1 MPISFRCNGNAA
13 LDPHDLKRRWLGAQ
27 LISGQL
33 PMAEHIARRFA
44 GRGEPLDDLIQ
55 FRHRG
60 TDQCRGPLRSGPGHV
75 LLLPTPAFPPDQL
88 RFGCQPSRTP
98 PRHTAGNTANQHH
111 RGTLMRDQGPAVD
124 RLASRQHRDQQVDL
138 PRWQPVV
145 KPCPAPAARGCAA
158 TQRSNQP

>member
-1 MPISFRCNGNAA
+1 MAVDDASAMPVRIAAGNAT
-13 LDPHDLKRRWLGAQ
+13 L
-27 LISGQL
+27 SG
-33 PMAEHIARRFA
+33 RFTVRP
-44 GRGEPLDDLIQ
+44 GRNEVVTEVEVDDDDLIQ

-60 TDQCRGPLRSGPGHV
+60 TDQCRGPLRSGPEPV

-98 PRHTAGNTANQHH
+98 PRHTAGNSANQHH

-138 PRWQPVV
+138 PRWQPMV
-145 KPCPAPAARGCAA
+145 KTMPRAGKGVRRHTAE
-158 TQRSNQP
+158 

>member
-75 LLLPTPAFPPDQL
+75 LLLPISAFP
-88 RFGCQPSRTP
+88 
-98 PRHTAGNTANQHH
+98 ANQHH

-124 RLASRQHRDQQVDL
+124 RLASRQHRDQQVDV

-145 KPCPAPAARGCAA
+145 KTMPRAGRKGVRRHTAE
-158 TQRSNQP
+158 